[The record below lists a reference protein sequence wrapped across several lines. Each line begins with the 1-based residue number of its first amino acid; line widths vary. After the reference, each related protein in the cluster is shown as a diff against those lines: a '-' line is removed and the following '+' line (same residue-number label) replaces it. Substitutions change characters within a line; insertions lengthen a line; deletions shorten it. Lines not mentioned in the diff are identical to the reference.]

1 VRWDTVVT
9 KQDGSVCAAYDVLT
23 MVAKEWDG

>member
-1 VRWDTVVT
+1 VVT

>member
-1 VRWDTVVT
+1 VT